1 VELSTN
7 SLVININ
14 KVEHAGFSVYGKL
27 MIASKEAL
35 DYYNKAKSTLNINM
49 KEDHSLVQ
57 LQMECANAN
66 ADEIIAKI
74 KATL

>member
-1 VELSTN
+1 
-7 SLVININ
+7 
-14 KVEHAGFSVYGKL
+14 